1 MIWEWL
7 TSTVRGPAGHRGQ
20 NVVPCVA
27 EVHAP
32 DIASV
37 THRPQVAQ
45 DVSVTGIRSN
55 WPTATRIRV
64 RSLTTFVV
72 SITVYRLQLFR

>member
-45 DVSVTGIRSN
+45 DE
-55 WPTATRIRV
+55 
-64 RSLTTFVV
+64 VV
-72 SITVYRLQLFR
+72 LRRARLLVGWVMVKWHRT